1 MIASC
6 LKNAFD
12 PACPNV
18 KHTTTS
24 KQKNGEWDHDPFLL
38 QQRRAN
44 KRLKSL
50 KSATTTTQEQEE
62 MRQLNENME
71 LLETIKREDNITIRI
86 QRLAQLENINQ
97 LVYVLDHLN
106 FQDHEGGQEDII
118 FEETC
123 RQIDNIPQHQYAVQL
138 LSKIIVPQLKNRKTL
153 LSRPL
158 SQQLLQVQNHRAMIQ
173 GLVLEYISVCEL
185 TTHNNIMIKLIQQC
199 SPTLRQSFIHDI
211 LQKRPWKKQQE
222 DVIITLIDKALTQ
235 QPLLTALPFL
245 DELLHVIRLGVQLDP
260 KVKNYMQL
268 LLTLTSKYGSLLT
281 QSLDNVKQIA
291 QSSDMFLKRAVLG
304 QLTSIRKKLTIQ

>member
-12 PACPNV
+12 PTCPNL
-18 KHTTTS
+18 KRTLHS
-24 KQKNGEWDHDPFLL
+24 KQKKQWDHEPFLI
-38 QQRRAN
+38 QRRHGN
-44 KRLKSL
+44 KRLKSIT
-50 KSATTTTQEQEE
+50 ATQEQKQEKQ
-62 MRQLNENME
+62 QLNEDPE
-71 LLETIKREDNITIRI
+71 LLETFKQENSVTTCI
-86 QRLAQLENINQ
+86 QRLAQLENIDQ
-97 LVYVLDHLN
+97 LVYILDHLN
-106 FQDHEGGQEDII
+106 LQNHNGDQEDII

-123 RQIDNIPQHQYAVQL
+123 RQIDNISQHHHAVQL
-138 LSKIIVPQLKNRKTL
+138 LSKIIAPQLKIRKTL

-158 SQQLLQVQNHRAMIQ
+158 SQQLLQVQNHRALLQ
-173 GLVLEYISVCEL
+173 GLVLEYISTCEL
-185 TTHNNIMIKLIQQC
+185 PTHNNIMIKLIQQC

-211 LQKRPWKKQQE
+211 LQKRPWKKNQQ
-222 DVIITLIDKALTQ
+222 DLIITLIDKALTQ

-245 DELLHVIRLGVQLDP
+245 DELLNVIRLGVQLDP

-281 QSLDNVKQIA
+281 QSLDTIEQIA